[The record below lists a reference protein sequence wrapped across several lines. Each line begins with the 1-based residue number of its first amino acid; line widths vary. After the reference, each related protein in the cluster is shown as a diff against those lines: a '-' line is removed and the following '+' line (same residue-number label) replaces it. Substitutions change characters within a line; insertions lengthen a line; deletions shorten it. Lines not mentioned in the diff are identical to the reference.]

1 MEQKRWH
8 VQEPKRAEKQRT
20 HCEQEKCSRTQVV
33 ETSERGKAKHRG
45 IREGAKSRDR
55 YSTDARILAAQ
66 NQKTIGRPAAREC
79 LTSQRLH
86 REICCIGEPGQ
97 RYDRHENEQNI
108 SESRDRHFFL
118 GLAVAVGVG
127 DAVAVRV
134 GDSVAVGV
142 CDVVVVVAGV
152 GDSGDLPLIATS
164 TILRRPSGVLSSG
177 PTSLSFKN
185 RVGVLLT
192 PRLAPR
198 ASSPSTRS
206 SDFSPSRS
214 LLN

>member
-1 MEQKRWH
+1 MEQKRLH
-8 VQEPKRAEKQRT
+8 VQEPKRAEKHRT
-20 HCEQEKCSRTQVV
+20 HCEQEKCSRTQVA
-33 ETSERGKAKHRG
+33 ETSERGKAKHRE
-45 IREGAKSRDR
+45 ISKGAKSRDR

-66 NQKTIGRPAAREC
+66 NQETIGRPAAREC

-97 RYDRHENEQNI
+97 RYDCHQNEQNI

-118 GLAVAVGVG
+118 GLGVAVGVG
-127 DAVAVRV
+127 NAVAVGV

-142 CDVVVVVAGV
+142 CDVVVVGV
-152 GDSGDLPLIATS
+152 GDSGDLPLIAAS

-192 PRLAPR
+192 LRLAPR
-198 ASSPSTRS
+198 VSSASTRS